1 MLLISKAIV
10 LWRWPAGEYDREICM
25 YTKKLGLI
33 TLKAKGVR
41 KPGAKL
47 ISLTEPFAV
56 IEAWLSWRPYK
67 TWGKLL
73 SAVLVNS
80 HPVLRQNPDK
90 VAAAAYVSELT
101 REVCPPVLPAP
112 DIFSLIER
120 TLEEIENHHHDDDNV
135 LDSLRYVYAI
145 NLLTRL
151 GYGMPNVSE
160 SEPLHFL
167 SHINQYLRMPLK
179 SEEFIESMKMSNFE
193 NLKNSTFGIR
203 HSKLSLLC

>member
-1 MLLISKAIV
+1 MLLITPGIV

-25 YTKKLGLI
+25 YTKKVGLI

-47 ISLTEPFAV
+47 LSLTEPFVV

-101 REVCPPVLPAP
+101 REVCPPVLPDA
-112 DIFSLIER
+112 DIYELIKR
-120 TLEEIENHHHDDDNV
+120 TLGEIENRHSGDTSA
-135 LDSLRYVYAI
+135 LESLRYAYAM

-151 GYGMPNVSE
+151 GYGISDTPE
-160 SEPLHFL
+160 PDPLHFL
-167 SHINQYLRMPLK
+167 NHINQYLRTPLK
-179 SEEFIESMKMSNFE
+179 SEEFIKKMTCQ
-193 NLKNSTFGIR
+193 KIT
-203 HSKLSLLC
+203 C